1 MSRRS
6 MITNVLIGIKPHR
19 QMELRVQ
26 MRTLSK
32 NARAARSRRSVERL
46 ASTTGFIGTS
56 IP

>member
-6 MITNVLIGIKPHR
+6 MITNVLTGIKPHR
-19 QMELRVQ
+19 RMELRVQ

-32 NARAARSRRSVERL
+32 NARAARSRQSMERL
-46 ASTTGFIGTS
+46 ASTTGFIGNS